1 MGGQADLSN
10 KAYRAAR
17 LVVGPGLHAMGW
29 TREEA
34 IEYMLEHTAA
44 GYNAIAS
51 EVDRYVA
58 ASGQAASYLL
68 ASLKIQRLRHVA
80 QEKLG
85 AKFDI
90 EDFHDQV
97 IAHGNIS
104 LPMLKRAI
112 GSWIEEQP
120 SGNN

>member
-1 MGGQADLSN
+1 
-10 KAYRAAR
+10 
-17 LVVGPGLHAMGW
+17 MGW

-58 ASGQAASYLL
+58 ASGQAASYLLASLPACQL